1 MIFNIRYHFKK
12 TYFILFFILLNCQL
26 QEPAKNHG
34 ILFLENRASQ
44 LTIMKTNKND
54 VVKILGQPHTTTYNE
69 NDIWIM
75 MAFGVLGFF
84 MEKHNFSTAGV
95 LLGLILGPIAEDGLR
110 NLLTISDDSPI
121 SFMMGRPVSLIIIA
135 AIAIIMSFPIIRKF
149 KA

>member
-1 MIFNIRYHFKK
+1 MSVVGVY
-12 TYFILFFILLNCQL
+12 
-26 QEPAKNHG
+26 AG
-34 ILFLENRASQ
+34 
-44 LTIMKTNKND
+44 TN
-54 VVKILGQPHTTTYNE
+54 NE

-110 NLLTISDDSPI
+110 NLLIISDDAPI

-135 AIAIIMSFPIIRKF
+135 SIAIILSFPIIRKF
-149 KA
+149 KK